1 VIVTGVTCCDET
13 QLPQANDQA
22 KRRVADPNHLS
33 LPSRSAGFSI
43 SVPRPMIFR
52 PTGIQAGVIWTR
64 PAKRLVVADLAGTG
78 TPYPYGIVFPYP
90 GTWYVYYD
98 GAAVLEGTVLD
109 TGCTLSLNGFS
120 SPVHTAPV
128 VGAGPASTAGLAA
141 NALRRYALFV
151 NDSNNAIYLNLGG
164 TAVVNTGILIEPSG
178 SYSLRGENLWRGAV
192 NFISSL
198 AADRLLVTE
207 GT

>member
-1 VIVTGVTCCDET
+1 
-13 QLPQANDQA
+13 
-22 KRRVADPNHLS
+22 
-33 LPSRSAGFSI
+33 
-43 SVPRPMIFR
+43 M
-52 PTGIQAGVIWTR
+52 
-64 PAKRLVVADLAGTG
+64 
-78 TPYPYGIVFPYP
+78 
-90 GTWYVYYD
+90 
-98 GAAVLEGTVLD
+98 
-109 TGCTLSLNGFS
+109 
-120 SPVHTAPV
+120 